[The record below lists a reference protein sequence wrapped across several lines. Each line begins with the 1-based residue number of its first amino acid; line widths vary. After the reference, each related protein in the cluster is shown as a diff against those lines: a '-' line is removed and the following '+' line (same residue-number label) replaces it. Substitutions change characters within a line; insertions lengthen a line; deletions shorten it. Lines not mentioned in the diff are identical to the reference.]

1 MKNFHLCKRTVSI
14 LLCLLMV
21 LSMTMV
27 GIVSTSAAN
36 VDTATTGGTYV
47 KFTRPS
53 FWNQGDIYVYNN
65 DGTAWPGHKMNDV
78 GDDGYGNRVFGC
90 DVGSPSLL
98 VFNDNAGHQ
107 TVDINSGITN
117 NAQWYCN
124 GENEKDGSGHYLV
137 TLVGGDTPTPSSEW
151 CVPGFENWA
160 IGAHPTTNGSVTIHL
175 TAGDNQAFKISNG
188 TTTWYGC
195 GGKITRDSCTNY
207 EFHDY
212 DGDAHI
218 NADVT
223 GDYVFTITKN
233 GNNNP
238 VLTVTYPGSEPPTE
252 TPTEAPTEPTPT
264 DTIRV
269 FFTRP
274 DCWDD
279 PYIHYWGSTSSTT
292 YPGIKMTWYHQNDYD
307 QAVFRAD
314 IPANSDG
321 VIFNNGKDKQQTVNI
336 TSSEPVGA
344 ELAAGYGYYI
354 TDLSFGQTYNV
365 GRWAE
370 DVNVITYKLAYGSD
384 EVAEY
389 DITPGTP
396 YIASLTA
403 DTKYT
408 FSVEK
413 FVNGTQTAT
422 YTSDMEI
429 EDASFDVALSEDAT
443 STLAFTPKESGD
455 YKIVFNKD
463 SLKLSCAMTG
473 TRRIYFQDG
482 TTEKWIGNLDANV
495 TVTVGDKTILMKE
508 SIDTLTGLKTW
519 YADVDETVTS
529 GYTFKRAKFIGGDTW
544 NTWSAGYDASKPLYK
559 ATGNGTGSWQAN
571 VNAADG
577 SVSNFWAGLYCD
589 TKGNA
594 DPADFVRIYEKDST
608 NYYLYLPSY
617 VDLKNA
623 KIYSTYYSATI
634 KGGAYTTAKKI
645 YSNTDTSVPYG
656 IENTLN
662 LVNDGTFELKF
673 KYTSGAAEQTKTL
686 HVKQTQKTA
695 ALLLTTN
702 EELYTG
708 LVANDNSGNPTFG
721 GDATYSPSEYKEAI
735 TTKGTYSMYSEK
747 GAQIVGDNNK
757 VKKIKGRGNSSFEAS
772 MRLYGKYAYNL
783 SLDKKAKFVDGANKS
798 KKWCL
803 LANNADE
810 SMLRTTLVFKI
821 AEEVGVAYAPKT
833 RLIDFYDNGKY
844 LGAYVIAEKVEYGG
858 NTMMETAPNG
868 EEVVSLDS
876 VNEEFAGDK
885 YADIEEADR
894 SEGEFTTSLGH
905 EYTFQY
911 TDYATIVGQDVPEET
926 YKAGDFVMEFELYD
940 RYKAEASW
948 FVEPT
953 TGQAVCM
960 KYPEFASESEMKWII
975 EQFDQMWDAV
985 YNNKVSQFEAVADT
999 ASFSKTYLI
1008 QELTMNLDSAAT
1020 SYYVTGGAHFDKLIA
1035 APVWDYDWS
1044 CGDYYMSKQLAD
1056 GSTVT
1061 MDNYDKFFV
1070 SNKSINTDQ
1079 GKDQKDVYTKC
1090 FEAKLCEMTG
1100 FWTENEKQ
1108 WQNLFVPTLSK
1119 YIDMNRADGDSGVL
1133 LTELYPAFKSAAE
1146 MNESRWNA
1154 MGNLYDSHGA
1164 SYWGTKCT
1172 STYKTDLMV
1181 GSDIASGNTINYYNT
1196 VSYLNDW
1203 LAARKNKMDL
1213 ELRHGEYQYIFGES
1227 SFTCTAPDADKV
1239 ITVTPALSITQG
1251 NEVVQ
1256 DIKYTIYVNGKAKGT
1271 FDYMVDDAVNAQQVT
1286 LAAGTNEVYVEFYPA
1301 DMPDMKKELD
1311 AQEIIIAEPGGE
1323 VELTIYFK
1331 SSDSLRYLPT
1341 VTVDGKDKVMNKGNL
1356 IKTNENQTQTFSWYS
1371 AKVDAVLGES
1381 LTLKFTNAIG
1391 MRATVTVE
1399 SVEYQDYYFGADNLN
1414 TATEAYDY
1422 TTNGAEEPVRNFVR
1436 NATNLVY
1443 NSSNGISNT
1452 SLAYTSIGGT
1462 QYVLG
1467 DVDGDGELTILDV
1480 TAVQKDLAKVESLEG
1495 VSKSLGDFL
1504 LDGDLSI
1511 ADGTAIQKFLC
1522 KLPF

>member
-1 MKNFHLCKRTVSI
+1 MKNFNLCKRTVSI

-21 LSMTMV
+21 LSMTTI

-252 TPTEAPTEPTPT
+252 TPTEAPTPT
-264 DTIRV
+264 DTMRV
-269 FFTRP
+269 YFTYP
-274 DCWDD
+274 EGWNNLKV
-279 PYIHYWGSTSSTT
+279 HYWGPTTSTT
-292 YPGIKMTWYHQNDYD
+292 YPGVGVTWYKKNDFNQD
-307 QAVFRAD
+307 VFYAD
-314 IPANSDG
+314 IPADSDGVLFNSDG
-321 VIFNNGKDKQQTVNI
+321 MDTVNI
-336 TSSEPVGA
+336 TKNGEYPLVG
-344 ELAAGYGYYI
+344 GRGYYLY
-354 TDLSFGQTYNV
+354 DNREQDSQGKYKVAWYN
-365 GRWAE
+365 E
-370 DVNVITYKLAYGSD
+370 SENVITYKLAYGSD

-389 DITPGTP
+389 DLTPGTP
-396 YIASLTA
+396 IVASLTA
-403 DTKYT
+403 GTKYT
-408 FSVEK
+408 FAVEK
-413 FVNGTQTAT
+413 FVNGNQTAT
-422 YTSDMEI
+422 YKAAKEI
-429 EDASFDVALSEDAT
+429 EGASFDEALSEKAT
-443 STLAFTPKESGD
+443 SALTFTPNESGD
-455 YKIVFNKD
+455 YKIIFNKD
-463 SLKLSCAMTG
+463 SLKLSCSMSG
-473 TRRIYFQDG
+473 TRRIYFQDA
-482 TTEKWIGNLDANV
+482 TDTKWISDYDANI
-495 TVTVGDKTILMKE
+495 TVTAGADTVTMKE

-519 YADVDETVTS
+519 YADVKDSATS
-529 GYTFKRAKFIGGDTW
+529 YTFKRVAFVGGTVW
-544 NTWSAGYDASKPLYK
+544 NTWSAGYNASNPLFK
-559 ATGNGTGSWQAN
+559 VTSDTAGTWQASVN
-571 VNAADG
+571 VADG

-594 DPADFVRIYEKDST
+594 DPADFVRMYEKDAS
-608 NYYLYLPSY
+608 NYFLYLPSY
-617 VDLKNA
+617 VDLSNA
-623 KIYSTYYSATI
+623 KIYSTYYSASI
-634 KGGAYTTAKKI
+634 RGGAYSTAKKI

-686 HVKQTQKTA
+686 HVMQTQKTA

-708 LVANDNSGNPTFG
+708 LIAGSFG
-721 GDATYSPSEYKEAI
+721 DTAAYSPSEYKEAI

-868 EEVVSLDS
+868 EEVVSLDDI
-876 VNEEFAGDK
+876 NEDFAGDL
-885 YADIEEADR
+885 YGDIEDADR

-905 EYTFQY
+905 KYTFQY
-911 TDYATIVGQDVPEET
+911 TDYATIVGEDVPASLYET
-926 YKAGDFVMEFELYD
+926 GDFVMEFELYN
-940 RYKAEASW
+940 RYQAEASW

-953 TGQAVCM
+953 THQAVCM
-960 KYPEFASESEMKWII
+960 KYPEFASESEMQWII

-1044 CGDYYMSKQLAD
+1044 CGDYYYSKQLAN
-1056 GSTVT
+1056 GSTLS
-1061 MDNYDKFFV
+1061 MDNCNEFFV

-1079 GKDQKDVYTKC
+1079 GKDPKQVSTKC
-1090 FEAKLCEMTG
+1090 FEAKLCDMDG

-1108 WQNLFVPTLSK
+1108 WQNLFFPTLSK
-1119 YIDMNRADGDSGVL
+1119 YIDSNRADGDSGVL
-1133 LTELYPAFKSAAE
+1133 LKELYPAFKSAAE

-1154 MGNLYDSHGA
+1154 MGNLYDRHGDA
-1164 SYWGTKCT
+1164 YWGTKCT

-1181 GSDIASGNTINYYNT
+1181 GTSIAYGNTINYYNT

-1203 LAARKNKMDL
+1203 LAARKNKMDQ

-1227 SFTCTAPDADKV
+1227 SFTCSDPTSEK
-1239 ITVTPALSITQG
+1239 ITTVTPALSITQG

-1271 FDYMVDDAVNAQQVT
+1271 FDYEEGVGQQVT

-1311 AQEIIIAEPGGE
+1311 AQEIIIAEEGGE

-1341 VTVDGKDKVMNKGNL
+1341 VVVNGKEKVMKQDEV
-1356 IKTNENQTQTFSWYS
+1356 IKTNENQTQTFSWYK
-1371 AKVDAVLGES
+1371 ANVNAVLGDS

-1399 SVEYQDYYFGADNLN
+1399 NVSYQPYYFAADNLN

-1422 TTNGAEEPVRNFVR
+1422 TTNGATETQRNFVR

-1480 TAVQKDLAKVESLEG
+1480 TAVQKDLAQVEALEG